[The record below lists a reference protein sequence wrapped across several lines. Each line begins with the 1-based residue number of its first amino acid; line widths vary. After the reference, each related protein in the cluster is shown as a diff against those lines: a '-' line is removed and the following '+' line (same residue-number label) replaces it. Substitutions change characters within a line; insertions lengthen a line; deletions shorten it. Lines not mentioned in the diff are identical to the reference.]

1 MFQSL
6 FRNLS
11 PVVKNLLIINGIF
24 YLAQLAIPGFT
35 DYFSLY
41 YPESSQFR
49 AYQIATHF
57 FMHSQVTFMHIIFNM
72 FALVMFGPQIERVL
86 GAKRFLSY
94 YFITAFGAAF
104 LHQLVNWIQIQQFV
118 DSVDGETLEMIKSTG
133 YDLLAEGRNWSDP
146 TVGKLNHLYNTPVLG
161 ASGAVFGLLAAF
173 AYYFP
178 NTKLML
184 LFPPIPIKAKFF
196 VLGYAAIE
204 LFSGISNSPGDNV
217 AHFAHLGGAL
227 FGIIMML
234 IWKKD
239 TSRFY

>member
-11 PVVKNLLIINGIF
+11 PVVKNLLIINGVF
-24 YLAQLAIPGFT
+24 FLAQNLIGGFSENL
-35 DYFSLY
+35 SLY
-41 YPESSQFR
+41 YFESSHFR
-49 AYQIATHF
+49 AWQLVTHF
-57 FMHSQVTFMHIIFNM
+57 FMHGGIGHIFFNM
-72 FALVMFGPQIERVL
+72 FALVMFGSQIERVL
-86 GAKRFLSY
+86 GEKRFLIY
-94 YFITAFGAAF
+94 YFITAFGAAL
-104 LHQLVNWIQIQQFV
+104 LHQFAIYIEIQQFKSLIST
-118 DSVDGETLEMIKSTG
+118 DSYNVI
-133 YDLLAEGRNWSDP
+133 
-146 TVGKLNHLYNTPVLG
+146 LNYSNLFDTEFSPSEINSVNSLVPLIHTPVLG

-184 LFPPIPIKAKFF
+184 MFPPIPIKAKFF

-227 FGIIMML
+227 FGIILVL